1 MFAHLQHCPW
11 EDFVNNKRATVAS
24 VVGILTILAVSL
36 FWLIKNPKFA
46 GNRNLT
52 DDALLALIKNDLGA
66 FKEFN
71 AAGGDVHDT
80 LPEIDGKEYSV
91 AEGVAYFERTE
102 FAKHLQASNV
112 NYVKQNDKNPYD
124 VMTITVKKN
133 NSELLKQIAL
143 QNPKFDMQ
151 YGKNG
156 WSLLHMAAAWCSHKL
171 TADLSGRGK
180 VNWDT
185 KAKDGSTPLTLAA
198 ENDCL
203 PMLSFWKEMGAD
215 FKAKDG
221 RGKTALAILRT
232 KKDAALAAFAQSFE
246 ARNIATI
253 TVEKPAPVPDFYKK
267 RKIPKDQ
274 MVDHAAM
281 LEPEDRPLEATETA
295 ENSEFAD

>member
-1 MFAHLQHCPW
+1 M
-11 EDFVNNKRATVAS
+11 NNKRATVAS

-36 FWLIKNPKFA
+36 FWLINNPKLA

-52 DDALLALIKNDLGA
+52 DDALLALIKNDLDA
-66 FKEFN
+66 FKDFT
-71 AAGGDVHDT
+71 AAGGDVHDN
-80 LPEIDGKEYSV
+80 LPEIDGKTYTV

-102 FAKHLQASNV
+102 FAKHLQEGKVS
-112 NYVKQNDKNPYD
+112 YVKQNDKNPYD

-133 NSELLKQIAL
+133 NTDLMKQIAH
-143 QNPKFDMQ
+143 QNPKYEMA

-156 WSLLHMAAAWCSHKL
+156 WTLLHMASAWCSHKL
-171 TADLSGRGK
+171 TNELNGKGK

-203 PMLSFWKEMGAD
+203 PMLSYWKEKGAD
-215 FKAKDG
+215 FKARDG
-221 RGKTALAILRT
+221 RGKTALAILKT

-246 ARNIATI
+246 SRNIATVV
-253 TVEKPAPVPDFYKK
+253 VEKAAPVPDFYKK

-274 MVDHAAM
+274 IVDHAAM

>member
-1 MFAHLQHCPW
+1 M
-11 EDFVNNKRATVAS
+11 NNKRATVAS

-36 FWLIKNPKFA
+36 FWLINNPKLA

-52 DDALLALIKNDLGA
+52 DDALLALIKNDLSA
-66 FKEFN
+66 FKDFTD
-71 AAGGDVHDT
+71 AGGDVHDM

-102 FAKHLQASNV
+102 FAKHLQNLKVSF
-112 NYVKQNDKNPYD
+112 VKQNDKNPYD
-124 VMTITVKKN
+124 IMTITVKKN
-133 NSELLKQIAL
+133 NADLLKQISL
-143 QNPKFDMQ
+143 QNPKFEMQ
-151 YGKNG
+151 YGKTG
-156 WSLLHMAAAWCSHKL
+156 WTLLHMASAWCSHKL
-171 TADLSGRGK
+171 TSELNGKGK

-221 RGKTALAILRT
+221 RGKTALAILKT
-232 KKDAALAAFAQSFE
+232 KKDAALAAFAESFE
-246 ARNIATI
+246 ARKIATI
-253 TVEKPAPVPDFYKK
+253 TVKESVPDFYKK

-274 MVDHAAM
+274 IVDHSAM

-295 ENSEFAD
+295 EYSEFAD